1 MLVVGPEKGPLCG
14 AMRRVAMRGAAT
26 QGGVVDN
33 SPPENQGLSGE
44 VWGPLLDPLCGA
56 GRCAAQNRRAQ

>member
-26 QGGVVDN
+26 QGGATRCGVVDI

-44 VWGPLLDPLCGA
+44 VWGLG
-56 GRCAAQNRRAQ
+56 